1 VGSSQDQKLKL
12 SKNVLPDQVSVRY
25 QDEVLVGEAEVPAR
39 EEVEDE
45 DDEREW
51 AVVEVED
58 VGLAWLSL
66 AMMPDAVDDAEAR
79 SEEEEVEEPIDEEYD
94 AFSGRATEDA
104 VEPVLFEYTS
114 QPVVA
119 LFLRTNRLPFLPDLA
134 AELG

>member
-1 VGSSQDQKLKL
+1 
-12 SKNVLPDQVSVRY
+12 VRY